1 MEMHR
6 DSKKVLLISMP
17 FASTNIPSIQL
28 GILESYLKERDI
40 FIKTEHL
47 YLKAAGFYSINNYNS
62 LIFPPND
69 SYIAQMIFSKYV
81 FPNHWKD
88 NAENFSKY
96 FNEKIS
102 QNNFSF
108 DGYMEQSDGFYN
120 WIIENLD
127 WKSYDI
133 VGFTLNYGQ
142 FLPSLAVAKKI
153 KEVDPDKKII
163 LGGSRTTGQLGVRV
177 LESFDFVDFIV
188 SGDGEE
194 ALYQLASDYDNYASI
209 PGLIY
214 RNENGVNWNE
224 NNGFFD
230 LNNISI
236 PSYDSFFVE
245 LHRSPIGVQQYFRY
259 YGRIPVEISRG
270 CWWNKCSF
278 CNMSLQHKK
287 YREKRVDRIVEE
299 IDFLSEKYN
308 ILDFQI
314 IGNTLP
320 LKDFQILFEK
330 INALGKDFNF
340 VAETRAGRLKSN
352 DYTMMKDAGFTVIQ
366 TGVESFSP
374 NYLKKMNKGT
384 RVIDNIA
391 ALKFCKENGIKN
403 IYNII
408 VNYPNEE
415 LQDYEETKAIIQL
428 FKQYLDSPSLSN
440 LRVLYDSA
448 IHNQPEN
455 YNIENLTSVSIDE
468 IMFPIELLGKKFN
481 FVYDFKRKET
491 LYENNWDSLIANWKK
506 ERESLILEGI
516 KTERN
521 IDKFVFY
528 FVDGGTFIKIY
539 DKRNRENIQVY
550 ILDDTERCIF
560 LSCVDVISFEKL
572 KEKFPELSESNL
584 HEILGSFV
592 SSNILFMED
601 EFYLSLPLDYKKCIG
616 KNVNNVNL
624 KNKTKTIY
632 AY

>member
-17 FASTNIPSIQL
+17 FASINIPSIQL

-108 DGYMEQSDGFYN
+108 DGYMKQSDRFYN

-127 WKSYDI
+127 WKSYDFI
-133 VGFTLNYGQ
+133 GFTLNYGQ

-153 KEVDPDKKII
+153 KELDPDKKII

-194 ALYQLASDYDNYASI
+194 ALYQLASDHNNYASI

-236 PSYDSFFVE
+236 PSYDSFFME
-245 LHRSPIGVQQYFRY
+245 LYRSPIGVQQYFRY

-330 INALGKDFNF
+330 INLLGKDFNF

-428 FKQYLDSPSLSN
+428 FKQYLDAPSLSN

-455 YNIENLTSVSIDE
+455 YNIENLTPVSIDE

-481 FVYDFKRKET
+481 FVLDFKRKET
-491 LYENNWDSLIANWKK
+491 LYENNWDLLIANWKK

-521 IDKFVFY
+521 VDKFVFY

-550 ILDDTERCIF
+550 ILDDTERYIF
-560 LSCVDVISFEKL
+560 LSCLDVISFEKL
-572 KEKFPELSESNL
+572 KEKFPELSESSL
-584 HEILGSFV
+584 HEILDSFV
-592 SSNILFMED
+592 SSNILFKED

-632 AY
+632 AN